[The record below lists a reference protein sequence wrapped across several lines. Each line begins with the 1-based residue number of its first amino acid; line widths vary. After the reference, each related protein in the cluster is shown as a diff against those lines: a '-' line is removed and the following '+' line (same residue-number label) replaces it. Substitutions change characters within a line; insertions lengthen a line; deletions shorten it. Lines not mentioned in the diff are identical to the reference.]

1 MRVLLLVLSA
11 AGAHALLAQET
22 PLTTLRRM
30 TPAFD
35 WDVYLEQVGAPE
47 FRDLN
52 VTEPKFFEELNR
64 ELSDQKVPAWQ
75 AYLRWHLVHSEA
87 PYLSS
92 KFVREDFDFFSR
104 YLQGIEQMPPRW
116 KTCTRL
122 IDRDLGEA
130 LGQVFD
136 ARTFSP
142 QTKQDA
148 LRVTQ
153 EIEHEMGHD
162 IKDLAWMS
170 EATKQQALEKLNAV

>member
-1 MRVLLLVLSA
+1 MSLSRNFLKSSIESWA
-11 AGAHALLAQET
+11 IRKSPPGKLICAGT
-22 PLTTLRRM
+22 WFIPRRR
-30 TPAFD
+30 TFP
-35 WDVYLEQVGAPE
+35 P
-47 FRDLN
+47 N
-52 VTEPKFFEELNR
+52 
-64 ELSDQKVPAWQ
+64 
-75 AYLRWHLVHSEA
+75 
-87 PYLSS
+87 SS
-92 KFVREDFDFFSR
+92 ARISISSR
-104 YLQGIEQMPPRW
+104 ATCKASSRCPPRW

-130 LGQVFD
+130 LGQVFV

-170 EATKQQALEKLNAV
+170 EATKQQALEKLNAVVNKSDTLIAGAITVPSKSRPTIF